1 MSHDDGLLV
10 DWLNHPGCKVA
21 QDRVNAEV
29 KRRADLLSVAI
40 LKSPHPIDQR
50 QVDEQRGFG
59 LGAELFL
66 REAKRG
72 ERAFKREQG
81 GEQV

>member
-1 MSHDDGLLV
+1 MSHDDNLLAE
-10 DWLNHPGCKVA
+10 WLNHPGSAVA
-21 QDRVNAEV
+21 QERVAAEV

-59 LGAELFL
+59 QGAEWFL

>member
-1 MSHDDGLLV
+1 MTHEDNLLAE
-10 DWLNHPGCKVA
+10 WLNHPGCQVA
-21 QDRVNAEV
+21 KDRVAAEV
-29 KRRADLLSVAI
+29 KRRSDLLAVAI
-40 LKSPHPIDQR
+40 IKSENPIDQR
-50 QVDEQRGFG
+50 AVDRQRGFG
-59 LGAELFL
+59 EGAEWFL

>member
-1 MSHDDGLLV
+1 MTHEDNLLAE
-10 DWLNHPGCKVA
+10 WLNHPGCRVA
-21 QDRVNAEV
+21 VDRVNAELL
-29 KRRADLLSVAI
+29 RRAQALATLIVSTDAPL
-40 LKSPHPIDQR
+40 DQR
-50 QVDEQRGFG
+50 TVDRQRGFKN
-59 LGAELFL
+59 GAEWFL